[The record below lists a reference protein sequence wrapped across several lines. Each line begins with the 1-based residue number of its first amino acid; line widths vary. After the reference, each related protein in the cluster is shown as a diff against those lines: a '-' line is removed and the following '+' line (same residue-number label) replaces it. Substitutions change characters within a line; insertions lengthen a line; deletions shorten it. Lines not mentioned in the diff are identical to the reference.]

1 MTDTITNMI
10 DHSSE
15 IRVYWSGVSAC
26 AASAKY
32 ANVTTPVVAM
42 PIDRIRAPRP

>member
-1 MTDTITNMI
+1 MI

-15 IRVYWSGVSAC
+15 IRVYCSGVSAW

-42 PIDRIRAPRP
+42 PTDRTRAPRA